1 MTDFYHELVE
11 QPFLLLIMKNAF
23 EIIKEINELTLR
35 IEFKF
40 PELYR
45 YMDENP
51 IAMQKTNNIEMEP
64 KVLSE
69 YLQSLKELISRYQQ
83 SRPETI

>member
-1 MTDFYHELVE
+1 
-11 QPFLLLIMKNAF
+11 MKNVF
-23 EIIKEINELTLR
+23 EIMREINELTLR

-45 YMDENP
+45 YLDENP
-51 IAMQKTNNIEMEP
+51 ITLQKTNSIEMEP
-64 KVLSE
+64 KVLSD

-83 SRPETI
+83 SHPETIN